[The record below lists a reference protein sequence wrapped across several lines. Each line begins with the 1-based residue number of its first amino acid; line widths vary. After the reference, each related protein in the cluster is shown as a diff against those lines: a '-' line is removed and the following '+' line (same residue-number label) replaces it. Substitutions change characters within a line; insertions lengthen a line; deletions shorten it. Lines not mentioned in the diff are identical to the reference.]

1 MPVAHADV
9 DRQSEFSSQQVSLLQ
24 GAFGERGVT
33 DESVTMFDFFD
44 DLRGELAAPCD
55 LQQKFRD
62 VVDGIGAAV
71 G

>member
-1 MPVAHADV
+1 M
-9 DRQSEFSSQQVSLLQ
+9 
-24 GAFGERGVT
+24 T

-44 DLRGELAAPCD
+44 DLRGELAAACD

-71 G
+71 GQQQDGGFWRIGIDAHGSL